1 MTNLHR
7 VGLVGDVHA
16 EDSFLEIALRFLQ
29 SRNVDAMLC
38 TGDIVDG
45 PDDVNRCCELLQQFD
60 VQVVR
65 GNHDRWILASEM
77 RQLPDANFLVDLSDA
92 TRNYLGNLSSVL
104 PFETVAGELLLC
116 HGLGFND
123 MARLTP
129 DDHGY
134 ALERNKELQQLLRS
148 DLRFVV
154 AGHTH
159 RRMVRKIGEITFIN
173 VGTLLH
179 NRSPGFALADFE
191 TREVQFCDFV
201 DGEVRAAQTFRF

>member
-16 EDSFLEIALRFLQ
+16 EDSFLEIALHFLQ
-29 SRNVDAMLC
+29 SHNVDAMLC
-38 TGDIVDG
+38 TGDIADG

-65 GNHDRWILASEM
+65 GNHDRWILANEM
-77 RQLPDANFLVDLSDA
+77 RHLPDANFLVDLSNA
-92 TRNYLGNLSSVL
+92 TRNYLENLPL
-104 PFETVAGELLLC
+104 TLQFETVAGELLLC

-129 DDHGY
+129 DDSGY
-134 ALERNKELQQLLRS
+134 ALEMNKELQQILRS
-148 DLRFVV
+148 RFRFVV
-154 AGHTH
+154 GGHTH
-159 RRMVRKIGEITFIN
+159 KRMVRKIGDVTFIN
-173 VGTLLH
+173 AGTLLH
-179 NRSPGFALADFE
+179 NRSPCFALADFE